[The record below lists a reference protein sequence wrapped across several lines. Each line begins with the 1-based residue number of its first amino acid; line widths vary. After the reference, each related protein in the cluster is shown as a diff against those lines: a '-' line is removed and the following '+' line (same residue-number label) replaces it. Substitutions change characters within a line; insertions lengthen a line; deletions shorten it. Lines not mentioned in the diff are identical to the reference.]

1 MTDILTDILTDIY
14 LHIVKPVRVQTV
26 TMEMPRADNAPQ
38 ICSSL
43 AGKHAA
49 SLPDFIHRADQ
60 DGKPARYFWITVL
73 GGGVG
78 FPLMFMRS
86 LDALK
91 VSSVVGNIGIMCR
104 PRRAADHSAAPYFD
118 RRG

>member
-1 MTDILTDILTDIY
+1 
-14 LHIVKPVRVQTV
+14 
-26 TMEMPRADNAPQ
+26 MEMPRADNAPQ
-38 ICSSL
+38 IVSSL

-49 SLPDFIHRADQ
+49 SLPDFWRITVC
-60 DGKPARYFWITVL
+60 GITVL

-104 PRRAADHSAAPYFD
+104 PCRAAGHLATPYFD
-118 RRG
+118 LSG